1 MSYALLVFLLGTEVR
16 IETFA
21 TMLECEAKKA
31 EIYNET
37 GGRAR
42 CLWMREPARDA

>member
-1 MSYALLVFLLGTEVR
+1 MSYALLIFLIGTELRV
-16 IETFA
+16 ETFYK
-21 TMLECEAKKA
+21 MYECEIRKS

-42 CLWMREPARDA
+42 CLWMTET

>member
-1 MSYALLVFLLGTEVR
+1 MSYALLIFLLGAEVR
-16 IETFA
+16 IESFA
-21 TMLECEAKKA
+21 EMYQCEIRKA

-42 CLWMREPARDA
+42 CLWMEERSV

>member
-1 MSYALLVFLLGTEVR
+1 MAYALLIFLVGTEIQ
-16 IETFA
+16 IETF
-21 TMLECEAKKA
+21 TRMYECEVRKA

-42 CLWMREPARDA
+42 CLWMTEKQPA

>member
-1 MSYALLVFLLGTEVR
+1 MSYALLVFLIGAEVR

-21 TMLECEAKKA
+21 KMYDCEVRKA

-42 CLWMREPARDA
+42 CLWMEETRV

>member
-1 MSYALLVFLLGTEVR
+1 MSYALLIFLLGAELR
-16 IETFA
+16 IESFTE
-21 TMLECEAKKA
+21 MYECEIRKS

-42 CLWMREPARDA
+42 CLWMEE